1 MQVQAINN
9 RGKYNYQQNQNYK
22 QKVNPSFTAL
32 KSVNYN
38 GYFFPEFQL
47 DHAKMVKGLLD
58 NPAFQKFYTKYDVE
72 VLFSKLSYEIDG
84 IDLQLFCKDALK
96 DNKPNN
102 LFQKIKRFFKEDE
115 RDEYELFFN
124 SKFDNFNTLSET
136 KLEEKINLA
145 KEILISSKKDEE
157 KIAEILKSV
166 EEKLKK

>member
-22 QKVNPSFTAL
+22 QNVNPSFTAL
-32 KSVNYN
+32 KSVNYK
-38 GYFFPEFQL
+38 GYFFPESQL
-47 DHAKMVKGLLD
+47 DHTKMLKGLLD

-102 LFQKIKRFFKEDE
+102 LFQKIKHFFT
-115 RDEYELFFN
+115 LFF
-124 SKFDNFNTLSET
+124 SPRK
-136 KLEEKINLA
+136 
-145 KEILISSKKDEE
+145 
-157 KIAEILKSV
+157 V
-166 EEKLKK
+166 